1 MQGGQDCPD
10 TLNGG
15 NRMNAQ
21 RGWTLVELMIVVAVI
36 GTLVGIATPA
46 LSGGLE
52 AARAGEARAG
62 LLASLMTAATRA
74 GVTGTHGV
82 LCPSN
87 DGASCLDS
95 PDWSD
100 GWLVFMDNNGTRE
113 LEGGERILRI
123 QAPLTGKVH
132 LRSTAGR
139 TRIVFQGNGGNA
151 GSNVTFT
158 LCDGRG
164 PARARALIMS
174 NTGGLRDGAPSAT
187 GIAATC
193 EK

>member
-1 MQGGQDCPD
+1 
-10 TLNGG
+10 
-15 NRMNAQ
+15 MNAQ
-21 RGWTLVELMIVVAVI
+21 RGWTLVELMIVVAVV
-36 GTLVGIATPA
+36 GTLVGMAAPA
-46 LSGGLE
+46 VSGGLE

-62 LLASLMTAATRA
+62 LLDSLMTAAARA
-74 GVTGTHGV
+74 GITGVHGV

-95 PDWSD
+95 PDWSR
-100 GWLVFMDNNGTRE
+100 GWLVFLDSNGSRD
-113 LEGGERILRI
+113 LEGGERILRV
-123 QAPLTGKVH
+123 QAPLSGKVR

-164 PARARALIMS
+164 PSRARALIMG
-174 NTGGLRDGAPSAT
+174 NTGRLRDGTPSAT
-187 GIAATC
+187 SIAATC
-193 EK
+193 AK

>member
-1 MQGGQDCPD
+1 
-10 TLNGG
+10 
-15 NRMNAQ
+15 MNPQ
-21 RGWTLVELMIVVAVI
+21 SGWTLVELMIVVAVV
-36 GTLVGIATPA
+36 GTLAGMAAPA
-46 LSGGLE
+46 VSGGLE

-62 LLASLMTAATRA
+62 LLDSLMTAATRA
-74 GVTGTHGV
+74 GITGVHGV

-87 DGASCLDS
+87 DGSSCLDS
-95 PDWSD
+95 ADWSG
-100 GWLVFMDNNGTRE
+100 GWLVFLDSNGSRD
-113 LEGGERILRI
+113 LEGGERLLRI
-123 QAPLTGKVH
+123 QTPLSGKVR

-164 PARARALIMS
+164 PSRARALIMS

-193 EK
+193 AK

>member
-1 MQGGQDCPD
+1 
-10 TLNGG
+10 
-15 NRMNAQ
+15 MNPQ
-21 RGWTLVELMIVVAVI
+21 SGWTLVELMIVVAVA
-36 GTLVGIATPA
+36 GTLVGMAAPA
-46 LSGGLE
+46 VSGGLE

-62 LLASLMTAATRA
+62 LLDSLMTAATRA
-74 GVTGTHGV
+74 GITGVHGV

-95 PDWSD
+95 PDWSR
-100 GWLVFMDNNGTRE
+100 GWLVFLDSNGSRD
-113 LEGGERILRI
+113 LEGGERILRV
-123 QAPLTGKVH
+123 QAPLGGKVR

-151 GSNVTFT
+151 GSNATFT

-164 PARARALIMS
+164 PSRARALIMS
-174 NTGGLRDGAPSAT
+174 NTGRLRDGAPSAT

-193 EK
+193 AK